1 MRISKIIIFLLCLAS
16 IGQAQNIDLSGSIRG
31 NDNSAVPYA
40 TLMLKYQ
47 ADSSLAKVDMSD
59 ANGNYKLVGL
69 SAGDYFLEV
78 QSIGYQN
85 SNTAVP
91 NLTASMRLPLIVLQA
106 ASQNLDE
113 VTVQASKA
121 LVEVKADRTVFNV
134 SSSLSATGTN
144 GQELLRKAP
153 GVMLDNNN
161 NVILEGKSGVIF
173 YVDDK
178 PLQLAGEDLQNYLR
192 NLQAEQIESVE
203 LITQPS
209 SKYEAAGTAGIINI
223 KLKKDMRF
231 GTNGTVASSYTYGKY
246 GRWNNSLNLN
256 HRKRKFNSFLNYSSN
271 LAETY
276 NFFEMTREQSG
287 LEIDQ
292 STNTIGDG
300 FSQNLRTGL
309 DYYASKNSI
318 LGLVINGS
326 LNNETNTSDGYS
338 TIRSQQGNAVDQIL
352 RSANIDDVS
361 TKNLFVNANYR
372 YSDSTDHKFG
382 LDLDYGYYEGRRTTF
397 QPNYY
402 YSTEP
407 QTLLSEVIYRM
418 RAPLDINILSA
429 KADYEFTMWNAA
441 FALGSKISQVNT
453 QNSFLFFNVQNG
465 ADDFNNDRSNDF
477 NYDERVTAAYVNYSQ
492 EFEKFGLQLG
502 LRAEHTLS
510 EGLLQYRNSQ
520 SDSLVKRSYLNWFPS
535 GGLTY
540 QLNKTNSLA
549 LTYSRRILRPDY
561 QALNP
566 FLYVLNELSFRK
578 GNPFLQPQY
587 INNLK
592 LSHTFNYS
600 LTTSISYSYINDFF
614 AQVTDTLDER
624 RGFITPLNVA
634 DQRII
639 SLNVSYPFK
648 LAKWWEV
655 YVNVNAYH
663 SAYIANNP
671 AFTPLEQTTLSI
683 YGQNTFSLPREWKFQ
698 LSGWFNTP
706 SIWGGTFRTKSM
718 GSLDLS
724 LQKRFFNNSLSLRLA
739 FNDVLFTSFWRADS
753 EFNGLQMTGRGG
765 RDSRQIALSLS
776 YNFGNNKIKRINEHK
791 GGLDQESERLN

>member
-256 HRKRKFNSFLNYSSN
+256 HRVSL
-271 LAETY
+271 
-276 NFFEMTREQSG
+276 
-287 LEIDQ
+287 
-292 STNTIGDG
+292 
-300 FSQNLRTGL
+300 LRT
-309 DYYASKNSI
+309 
-318 LGLVINGS
+318 NGAV
-326 LNNETNTSDGYS
+326 
-338 TIRSQQGNAVDQIL
+338 TIRGV
-352 RSANIDDVS
+352 
-361 TKNLFVNANYR
+361 
-372 YSDSTDHKFG
+372 
-382 LDLDYGYYEGRRTTF
+382 
-397 QPNYY
+397 
-402 YSTEP
+402 
-407 QTLLSEVIYRM
+407 
-418 RAPLDINILSA
+418 
-429 KADYEFTMWNAA
+429 
-441 FALGSKISQVNT
+441 
-453 QNSFLFFNVQNG
+453 
-465 ADDFNNDRSNDF
+465 
-477 NYDERVTAAYVNYSQ
+477 
-492 EFEKFGLQLG
+492 
-502 LRAEHTLS
+502 
-510 EGLLQYRNSQ
+510 
-520 SDSLVKRSYLNWFPS
+520 
-535 GGLTY
+535 
-540 QLNKTNSLA
+540 
-549 LTYSRRILRPDY
+549 
-561 QALNP
+561 
-566 FLYVLNELSFRK
+566 
-578 GNPFLQPQY
+578 
-587 INNLK
+587 
-592 LSHTFNYS
+592 
-600 LTTSISYSYINDFF
+600 
-614 AQVTDTLDER
+614 
-624 RGFITPLNVA
+624 GFI
-634 DQRII
+634 I
-639 SLNVSYPFK
+639 
-648 LAKWWEV
+648 
-655 YVNVNAYH
+655 
-663 SAYIANNP
+663 
-671 AFTPLEQTTLSI
+671 
-683 YGQNTFSLPREWKFQ
+683 
-698 LSGWFNTP
+698 
-706 SIWGGTFRTKSM
+706 
-718 GSLDLS
+718 
-724 LQKRFFNNSLSLRLA
+724 
-739 FNDVLFTSFWRADS
+739 
-753 EFNGLQMTGRGG
+753 
-765 RDSRQIALSLS
+765 
-776 YNFGNNKIKRINEHK
+776 
-791 GGLDQESERLN
+791 